1 VAHPIKPLA
10 DLAENRQPGTA
21 VILGEIDVFTP
32 ITTTGDVIKT
42 SGQFDSQG
50 SRHEVILASKD
61 AL

>member
-1 VAHPIKPLA
+1 
-10 DLAENRQPGTA
+10 
-21 VILGEIDVFTP
+21 
-32 ITTTGDVIKT
+32 VIKT